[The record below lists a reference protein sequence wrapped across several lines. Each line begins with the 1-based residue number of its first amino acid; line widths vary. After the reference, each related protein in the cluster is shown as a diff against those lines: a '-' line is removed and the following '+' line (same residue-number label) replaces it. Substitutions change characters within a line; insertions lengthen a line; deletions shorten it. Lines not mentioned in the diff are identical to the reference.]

1 MARVVQAFVPV
12 APPTVTHN
20 DLVAYVRSN
29 GRPGIRK
36 SDRLREAEDAL
47 LPRLAS
53 LAPSSGP
60 LSGPLRVTVRWCFPA
75 AATRHAQ
82 GEPHVCR
89 PDMSNMLKTLEDVM
103 QRAGVIA
110 DDSMV
115 VEERLSKAW
124 MDPAGIFVRAEELS

>member
-20 DLVAYVRSN
+20 DLVAYVRAN

-36 SDRLREAEDAL
+36 SDRLCEAEDAL
-47 LPRLAS
+47 LPRLA
-53 LAPSSGP
+53 
-60 LSGPLRVTVRWCFPA
+60 GPLRVTVRWCFPA
-75 AATRHAQ
+75 AGTRHAQ